1 MASTSNEVLR
11 MQNLRTFMKFR
22 CKNVKNREN
31 WAEIVDER
39 FTMTLPITPY
49 RWFNGRCVFNDSRV
63 LRGIDDV
70 MTDNGSLAVL
80 VESLGCGTLP
90 WRQEMEKGHGHGVEL
105 VCEMADNNMLISNN
119 TAMCS
124 FVLRT
129 TGAVKHGAK
138 REWRCC
144 GMLSAKFI
152 AGSAMLVAVEHVFDV
167 TSLMQ
172 QLQKVVGE
180 EKEMPVVPNTTRG
193 ACQPSNEARVIM
205 TATSPHTV
213 VCCNQAWTKLCGYS
227 QEDIRGQTLK
237 AIQGPRTDAGGLAAL
252 NREIERGRAA
262 SAVLLNYKSDG
273 SEFLNYLRVYPLVG
287 DGRGTVTH
295 LLGVLQEQAEPG
307 GTDPPQ
313 SEGKAPVG
321 SGGGR
326 QQQREREA
334 SGAAL
339 PGSATLSADDAVAP
353 TADAAVDAKGR
364 ESSSATNPWRGRRSI
379 DFGAPCTPDPT
390 IMPPP
395 STSSASG
402 LSGTAGA
409 RRGGEGCGRSAA
421 GAGKGECVMS
431 PVKQEPGVEGGEIGE
446 GGATSGFSGAGDAG
460 DTAWLADDR
469 ASVKREQP
477 RGTRRGDDKT
487 RVGQPRLED
496 EEEEEDS
503 EKQPLPLL
511 SSATPRAP
519 LQPWLLE
526 RPQQWLLLQQQ
537 QQQQQRQRQLLQ
549 QQRQPKQPGE
559 EEVRQGDKAEAAGGV
574 EGFGEDVST
583 DEAFLDWADVLAGS
597 PGPPALNESGLP
609 DVNVQGLDTSVGGSS
624 AATAETAAGGLLS
637 EHERPRSVSHSMV
650 SIGSDGSWRPA
661 TERTGLDLG
670 ALREEAP
677 VNGGRP
683 RPGDGPG
690 GRWGGSES
698 HHHRHRLDQDTS
710 ADRGARSVSDS
721 ALCGAA
727 PSAQRALPG
736 EGTAWDLLF
745 TRCAERRTPP
755 VIGTGGL
762 SSTADTRRAPSQG
775 VLTAAAGGSPEMC
788 ELSGAEGGEGVGAV
802 TQQQGQP
809 PLPLDVDFS
818 DLLLTPEEL
827 FRPPPAPAATAAAGN
842 GGGGASGA
850 SGASGSSGSGS
861 GKFLTMQT
869 LGMFNPT
876 LLSDLPWAY
885 YGVSG
890 GNCDEFRDPAAGAAP
905 AAAAATGGGGGIGGM
920 LHGGSWASATPSAG
934 LAGLG
939 QQSRGGDDT
948 ASGAP
953 PHHEN
958 PGGVSGPKQGSS
970 AAVSAASTAMD
981 LSVDGND
988 LTGCQVGGAWP
999 VQGDMLFSRT
1009 PLDAEAEIGSTNRVS
1024 GDAWGGGGDMPGG
1037 DLRNTSGHLSQ
1048 SLSNFSSAPNGF
1060 G

>member
-1 MASTSNEVLR
+1 LRRQRNCENARKARARKKLEVHQLQEQVENLKQLHARGKLEARKARELSTRMASTSIEVLR

-22 CKNVKNREN
+22 CKNVKNREK

-90 WRQEMEKGHGHGVEL
+90 WRQELEKGHGHGVEL
-105 VCEMADNNMLISNN
+105 VCEMADNDMLTSNN

-129 TGAVKHGAK
+129 TNAVKHGAK

-193 ACQPSNEARVIM
+193 ACLPSNEARVIM
-205 TATSPHTV
+205 TATPPHTV

-227 QEDIRGQTLK
+227 QEDIRGQTLN

-252 NREIERGRAA
+252 TREIERGRAA

-295 LLGVLQEQAEPG
+295 VLGVLQEQADPG

-313 SEGKAPVG
+313 SEGKTPVG
-321 SGGGR
+321 SGSGR
-326 QQQREREA
+326 QHQREREA

-339 PGSATLSADDAVAP
+339 PGSAIRSAADAAAP

-379 DFGAPCTPDPT
+379 DFGAPCTTDPT
-390 IMPPP
+390 SMPPS

-409 RRGGEGCGRSAA
+409 RTGGGGCGWSAA
-421 GAGKGECVMS
+421 GAVKGECVMP
-431 PVKQEPGVEGGEIGE
+431 PVKQEPGVEGGEICE
-446 GGATSGFSGAGDAG
+446 GGATSGFAGAGAVGDAG
-460 DTAWLADDR
+460 VTAWLADDR
-469 ASVKREQP
+469 ASVKREQS
-477 RGTRRGDDKT
+477 RGRRRGDEKT

-496 EEEEEDS
+496 KEEEEDS
-503 EKQPLPLL
+503 EKQPLPLP
-511 SSATPRAP
+511 SSATPRAQ

-526 RPQQWLLLQQQ
+526 RPQQWLQQQQQ
-537 QQQQQRQRQLLQ
+537 QQQQQRQ
-549 QQRQPKQPGE
+549 PKQPGV
-559 EEVRQGDKAEAAGGV
+559 EEVREGDKAEAAGDV
-574 EGFGEDVST
+574 ECFGEDVST

-597 PGPPALNESGLP
+597 PDPPALNDSALP
-609 DVNVQGLDTSVGGSS
+609 DVNVQGLDTSGGGSS
-624 AATAETAAGGLLS
+624 AATAEAAAGGLLS
-637 EHERPRSVSHSMV
+637 EPERPRSVSHSVV
-650 SIGSDGSWRPA
+650 SIGSDGSWRSA

-690 GRWGGSES
+690 GRWGGNES
-698 HHHRHRLDQDTS
+698 HHHRHRLDQDAS

-762 SSTADTRRAPSQG
+762 SS
-775 VLTAAAGGSPEMC
+775 
-788 ELSGAEGGEGVGAV
+788 
-802 TQQQGQP
+802 
-809 PLPLDVDFS
+809 
-818 DLLLTPEEL
+818 
-827 FRPPPAPAATAAAGN
+827 
-842 GGGGASGA
+842 
-850 SGASGSSGSGS
+850 
-861 GKFLTMQT
+861 
-869 LGMFNPT
+869 
-876 LLSDLPWAY
+876 
-885 YGVSG
+885 
-890 GNCDEFRDPAAGAAP
+890 
-905 AAAAATGGGGGIGGM
+905 
-920 LHGGSWASATPSAG
+920 
-934 LAGLG
+934 
-939 QQSRGGDDT
+939 
-948 ASGAP
+948 
-953 PHHEN
+953 
-958 PGGVSGPKQGSS
+958 
-970 AAVSAASTAMD
+970 
-981 LSVDGND
+981 
-988 LTGCQVGGAWP
+988 
-999 VQGDMLFSRT
+999 
-1009 PLDAEAEIGSTNRVS
+1009 
-1024 GDAWGGGGDMPGG
+1024 
-1037 DLRNTSGHLSQ
+1037 
-1048 SLSNFSSAPNGF
+1048 
-1060 G
+1060 